1 MSNSKRKY
9 IQPTQVNSESLI
21 EEPREF
27 YDKKKDFTTLEA
39 WIKCREV
46 KLFFYKKILPHLPHE
61 EKFNL
66 EIQIPEN
73 TIENR
78 TASVSENTVKVNS
91 I

>member
-66 EIQIPEN
+66 EIQI
-73 TIENR
+73 R
-78 TASVSENTVKVNS
+78 KAAVSITSNNS
-91 I
+91 